1 METDYT
7 ALTKMKKA
15 QRKTVKEIQL
25 NLKAEIQDEAEAM
38 DSEVALVEAKNRCE
52 AEIKAKTDK
61 DKKVVKDEH

>member
-1 METDYT
+1 
-7 ALTKMKKA
+7 
-15 QRKTVKEIQL
+15 
-25 NLKAEIQDEAEAM
+25 M